1 MTQYRC
7 LRAFLATILSIVL
20 FTALVEAGSRF
31 DKCLE
36 KVKAIKNGTIK
47 NTIGFDWEYHGPIR
61 GFDPT
66 AGFQRPITLT
76 YDGKIL
82 HTDQVFYL
90 NQVLIKIRLQNT
102 LRWQRPRPK

>member
-1 MTQYRC
+1 MTPYRH
-7 LRAFLATILSIVL
+7 LRALLAILLSIVL
-20 FTALVEAGSRF
+20 FTDLVEAESRF

-36 KVKAIKNGTIK
+36 KVKAIKNGTI
-47 NTIGFDWEYHGPIR
+47 NSTIGFDWEYHGPIR

-66 AGFQRPITLT
+66 AGFPRPITLT

-82 HTDQVFYL
+82 RTHQVSYL

-102 LRWQRPRPK
+102 LRWQCSRSK